1 MQEYNLFRNAQV
13 DVRPVIDEKGIS
25 ASIVINDRLHHTF
38 DTSSRI
44 SKVLSMT
51 NDTASLELA
60 TRQLRDRLNGGT
72 YFTINDELVD
82 FRDRYYN
89 GFIHEDNSIDKLMTH
104 IGVNEVSPIVRS
116 GLRLNTIDSRYTL
129 TNKYSTTQFQ
139 LSNASIG
146 GEFDSSVIYSWN
158 PFTSFVRAAFEI
170 VRLVCANG
178 SVSTTELVNSRI
190 PLLNRWQEHLDI
202 ANLQMQNTIQ
212 GLAKRRF
219 DEMVEARA
227 GVGELK
233 LIAKHASA
241 RLSDDI
247 SIESRNRLTRIRDV
261 VDPMIHLTDYYSLES
276 LSNSNIAAQLPSHLS
291 SFDAWNCVT
300 EILSHTHEVNDSST
314 GSLLAFANRLLFPTK
329 ESNSN
334 HHLNTTPLL
343 SSFSSPDVAFFG

>member
-1 MQEYNLFRNAQV
+1 MQEYKLFRNAQV
-13 DVRPVIDEKGIS
+13 EVNPVITNSGI
-25 ASIVINDRLHHTF
+25 ATSITVNDKIHHTF
-38 DTSSRI
+38 EPSSRI
-44 SKVLSMT
+44 SKALSLT
-51 NDTASLELA
+51 NGTESLDLA
-60 TRQLRDRLNGGT
+60 TRQLQDRLSGGT

-82 FRDRYYN
+82 FRDSHYH
-89 GFIHEDNSIDKLMTH
+89 GFIHSDNSIEQLMHH
-104 IGVNEVSPIVRS
+104 IGVDEASSIIRS
-116 GLRLNTIDSRYTL
+116 GLRLNTTASRYTL
-129 TNKYSTTQFQ
+129 TNKYSTESFQ
-139 LSNASIG
+139 LANALVG

-178 SVSTTELVNSRI
+178 AVSTTELVNSRI

-202 ANLQMQNTIQ
+202 SNLQMQNSIK
-212 GLAKRRF
+212 GIAAKRF
-219 DEMVEARA
+219 DEMVESRA

-241 RLSDDI
+241 RIDDGVTI
-247 SIESRNRLTRIRDV
+247 DQRKRLERIRDV
-261 VDPMIHLTDYYSLES
+261 VDPMIHLTDYYSQAS
-276 LSNSNIAAQLPSHLS
+276 LVNSNIAAQLPSHLS

-300 EILSHTHEVNDSST
+300 EILTHTSEVDNSST
-314 GSLLAFANRLLFPTK
+314 GSLLAFANRLLFPTR